1 MHRSIRTQR
10 EKKVAVNIIMSG
22 FWKLLRAPLLCCI
35 GLTCEAYLVWQLFH
49 SAIWMEIVMPQQEQH
64 ERQSS
69 FLPPLL
75 LLVAGSSLVTTLI
88 FCCGCTMLWW
98 YDLYHVYVVES
109 STIRTIVRAALTYS
123 LDDFLALL
131 CDPTRLVTWVAGG
144 WLIPTTLYGLPH
156 TTAVQRSRVLRSS
169 GLIVPTV
176 DDPDGET
183 VLLQPGGW
191 LTLLPKMLQTTIHDI
206 VTREKQ
212 QDDDTVA
219 DSSSPLLLPS
229 NKSMI
234 IHKGAA
240 PDMVDVSLERALS
253 GDDEDDAEEYYFPYS
268 VSPIYTSSMNA
279 HDDKELRSTE
289 EVESKES
296 EMPTLRRKAQDDRTT
311 PLQSVENELYQ
322 VFSSSIRTM
331 LREKVGNV
339 FGPDLQDRQWPML
352 AVAISCTGLFW
363 LQQRHSATAR
373 SLLNHIVQL
382 VFMAG
387 TSSVATAS
395 ILLAIVIPLLLR
407 EEQQTSPRP
416 LSQPSHNKSLF
427 LHNLWSLAS
436 SVGLARPAAIPRSL
450 VTDLATKIRIP
461 WRGTIAALVLFYF
474 RRRYVKNHH
483 HQRKSVAMPN
493 RFS

>member
-1 MHRSIRTQR
+1 
-10 EKKVAVNIIMSG
+10 
-22 FWKLLRAPLLCCI
+22 
-35 GLTCEAYLVWQLFH
+35 
-49 SAIWMEIVMPQQEQH
+49 
-64 ERQSS
+64 
-69 FLPPLL
+69 
-75 LLVAGSSLVTTLI
+75 
-88 FCCGCTMLWW
+88 
-98 YDLYHVYVVES
+98 
-109 STIRTIVRAALTYS
+109 
-123 LDDFLALL
+123 LALL

-156 TTAVQRSRVLRSS
+156 TTAVQRSRVLRAS

-183 VLLQPGGW
+183 LLLQPGGW

-206 VTREKQ
+206 VTREEQ

-229 NKSMI
+229 IKSMMM
-234 IHKGAA
+234 IHTGAA
-240 PDMVDVSLERALS
+240 PDMVDVTSLERALS

-268 VSPIYTSSMNA
+268 ISPIYTSGMNA
-279 HDDKELRSTE
+279 DDDKELRSTK

-296 EMPTLRRKAQDDRTT
+296 EKPTIQRQAQDYRTT
-311 PLQSVENELYQ
+311 PLQSVEDELYQ
-322 VFSSSIRTM
+322 VFASSIRTM

-363 LQQRHSATAR
+363 LQQRQSATAR

-387 TSSVATAS
+387 TTSVVTAS
-395 ILLAIVIPLLLR
+395 IGLAIAMPLLR
-407 EEQQTSPRP
+407 EEEQTSPRP
-416 LSQPSHNKSLF
+416 LSPPPHNKSLF
-427 LHNLWSLAS
+427 LQNLWSLAS
-436 SVGLARPAAIPRSL
+436 SVGLARSAAIPRSL
-450 VTDLATKIRIP
+450 GTDLATKIRIP

-483 HQRKSVAMPN
+483 HYQRKSVAMPN

>member
-1 MHRSIRTQR
+1 
-10 EKKVAVNIIMSG
+10 
-22 FWKLLRAPLLCCI
+22 
-35 GLTCEAYLVWQLFH
+35 
-49 SAIWMEIVMPQQEQH
+49 MEIVMPQQEHH

-75 LLVAGSSLVTTLI
+75 LLVVAGSSLVTALI
-88 FCCGCTMLWW
+88 LCCGCTMLWW

-131 CDPTRLVTWVAGG
+131 CDPTRFVTWVAGG

-156 TTAVQRSRVLRSS
+156 TTAVQRSRVLRAS

-183 VLLQPGGW
+183 LLLQPGGW

-212 QDDDTVA
+212 QHNDTVA
-219 DSSSPLLLPS
+219 DSSSPLLLPPI
-229 NKSMI
+229 KSMMM
-234 IHKGAA
+234 IHTGAA
-240 PDMVDVSLERALS
+240 PDMVDVRLERALS
-253 GDDEDDAEEYYFPYS
+253 GDDEDDGEEYYFPYS

-279 HDDKELRSTE
+279 DDDKELRSTE
-289 EVESKES
+289 EVESKEN
-296 EMPTLRRKAQDDRTT
+296 EKPTIQRQAQDDRIT

-322 VFSSSIRTM
+322 VFASSIRTM
-331 LREKVGNV
+331 LREKFDNV
-339 FGPDLQDRQWPML
+339 FGPDLPDRQWPLL
-352 AVAISCTGLFW
+352 AVAISGTGLFW

-382 VFMAG
+382 GFMAG

-395 ILLAIVIPLLLR
+395 IVVLAMVMPVLLR
-407 EEQQTSPRP
+407 EEEQTSPRP
-416 LSQPSHNKSLF
+416 LSQPPHSKPLI
-427 LHNLWSLAS
+427 LQNLWSLAS

-474 RRRYVKNHH
+474 RRRYIKTHH
-483 HQRKSVAMPN
+483 HQ
-493 RFS
+493 